1 MIKLQNVNFRYKNGN
16 DVLKDIDLEINEG
29 DFISIIG
36 KNGSRKIY
44 YGKNYFWFR
53 KTK

>member
-1 MIKLQNVNFRYKNGN
+1 MIKLENVNFKYKANN
-16 DVLKDIDLEINEG
+16 VIQDVNININEG

-36 KNGSRKIY
+36 KNGSREIY
-44 YGKNYFWFR
+44 YCKTYIWNR